1 MSEWVPTTCM
11 RCAVGCGHKQLG
23 VDEGYGVDVVRGD
36 GQHPVNRGL
45 ACQRGIEESADP
57 DGQWLSKP
65 LVRKGGEL
73 VETSWPDALERVAE
87 RFDAALRRDRDAVAV
102 LGSGQ
107 QTNEA
112 AYALG
117 KLARGG
123 FGTRYYDANTTLC
136 MASAVTAYYEAFG
149 SDAPPTTYDDIPD
162 AETHVVW
169 GANPAIAHPVMFR
182 WIRESAGE
190 DDSRMIVVDPVE
202 TDTATTADEH
212 VQLDPGEDLALA
224 RAVLAEIVDRGTVDR
239 EFVDEATDGFDDLV
253 ADLPDPATAAAD
265 AGVTP
270 ETVADL
276 AAAFEDRTLIYWG
289 MGINQSVRGTDAAR
303 ALIDLCLASG
313 NLKPGSGPFSLTGQ
327 ANSMGTRVVSCKG
340 SWPGQRPFDDPIHR
354 SEIADEWGV
363 PVGRLP
369 DDVGPGP
376 VGTMDAIDD
385 GPVEAVYAVATNP
398 VAGMPDA
405 TAVAEKLD
413 DTFLVVQDSFRTET
427 TELADVVLPAAT
439 WGESEGTVMN
449 MERTVSRVR
458 PASDTPPT
466 VQQDID
472 IIAAIAD
479 EVVPG
484 LLPEPPVDP
493 SAMFDEF
500 AALTEGTEAD
510 CSGIAYERLDH
521 ELGVRWPAPE
531 PDAEGGYRYH
541 ESTDDG
547 DDWQFATPEGT
558 ANFSDPPDPDPLPE
572 PTDEDYPLTLTTA
585 READGYNTAVRSR
598 SVDDL
603 GPVTARINPET
614 VASELADPA
623 EFDGEPTAR
632 LETRRGAITAQVDP
646 DPAVPEGLVWLPIHH
661 PATNDL
667 TVPATDP
674 RSDEPNLKQC
684 AVRVVA
690 DPSLATYESAE
701 RSSVDGSSGDEPRD
715 GEGATDP
722 EPVELTDG
730 GEPR

>member
-1 MSEWVPTTCM
+1 MTEWVPTTCM
-11 RCAVGCGHKQLG
+11 RCAVGCGHKHLG

-57 DGQWLSKP
+57 DGEWLSKP

-73 VETSWPDALERVAE
+73 VETSWPDALDRVAQ
-87 RFDAALRRDRDAVAV
+87 RFDAALSRDRDAVAV

-149 SDAPPTTYDDIPD
+149 SDAPPTTYDDIPE

-182 WIRESAGE
+182 WIRESASAA
-190 DDSRMIVVDPVE
+190 DSRMLVVDPVE
-202 TDTATTADEH
+202 TDTATTADDH
-212 VQLDPGEDLALA
+212 VQLDPGADLALA
-224 RAVLAEIVDRGTVDR
+224 RAVLAEIVDRGAVDR
-239 EFVDEATDGFDDLV
+239 EFVDEATDGFEDLV
-253 ADLPDPATAAAD
+253 ADLPDPAAAAD
-265 AGVTP
+265 EAGVDLAAV
-270 ETVADL
+270 EDL
-276 AAAFEDRTLIYWG
+276 AAAFEDPTLIYWG

-303 ALIDLCLASG
+303 ALIDLCLATG
-313 NLKPGSGPFSLTGQ
+313 NLRPGSGPFSLTGQ
-327 ANSMGTRVVSCKG
+327 ANSMGTRVVSSKG

-354 SEIADEWGV
+354 AEIADEWGV

-369 DDVGPGP
+369 DDTGPGP
-376 VGTMDAIDD
+376 VGTIDTVDD

-405 TAVAEKLD
+405 NAVAEKLED
-413 DTFLVVQDSFRTET
+413 AFLVVQDSFRTET

-449 MERTVSRVR
+449 MERRVSRVR
-458 PASDTPPT
+458 AASETPPT

-472 IIAAIAD
+472 IIAAVANEI
-479 EVVPG
+479 VPG

-493 SAMFDEF
+493 AAVFDEF
-500 AALTEGTEAD
+500 TELTAGTKAD

-521 ELGVRWPAPE
+521 ELAVRWPAPE
-531 PDAEGGYRYH
+531 PDTEGGYRYH
-541 ESTDDG
+541 AAEG
-547 DDWQFATPEGT
+547 EGERWQFATPDGT
-558 ANFSDPPDPDPLPE
+558 ANFSTPPEPDPLPE
-572 PTDEDYPLTLTTA
+572 PTEEAYPLTLTTA
-585 READGYNTAVRSR
+585 REVDGYNTGVRSR
-598 SVDDL
+598 PVDDP
-603 GPVTARINPET
+603 GPVTARVNPET
-614 VASELADPA
+614 VAAYL
-623 EFDGEPTAR
+623 DGDAVDDVESDDEHEIR
-632 LETRRGAITAQVDP
+632 LETRRGAITARLDP
-646 DPAVPEGLVWLPIHH
+646 DPAVPAGLVWLPIHH
-661 PATNDL
+661 PATNEL

-684 AVRVVA
+684 AVALAAPAAEPASGEATV
-690 DPSLATYESAE
+690 DP
-701 RSSVDGSSGDEPRD
+701 D
-715 GEGATDP
+715 
-722 EPVELTDG
+722 PVEASD
-730 GEPR
+730 